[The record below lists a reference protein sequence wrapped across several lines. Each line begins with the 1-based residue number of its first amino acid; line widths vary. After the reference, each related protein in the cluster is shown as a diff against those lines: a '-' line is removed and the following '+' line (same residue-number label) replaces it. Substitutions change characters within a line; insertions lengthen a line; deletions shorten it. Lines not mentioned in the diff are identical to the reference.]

1 MYGASKRRPNVRGK
15 HFVLE
20 RPHDDD
26 DDDGDELLAA
36 YQVA

>member
-1 MYGASKRRPNVRGK
+1 MYGASKRRPNVHGK

-26 DDDGDELLAA
+26 DGGELLAA